1 MTRNLIAVIPSYYE
15 LSIEQIPP
23 LEVLAS
29 SCAVVYVDVVR
40 CSLTH
45 GFLLLSVVSLLRMFL
60 SNFGFGTLIISLP
73 LVAPSEPFLV
83 AFPCTCQL
91 NRILTNYCRRMKLE
105 VRTSFCSW
113 LLSNFHCKLL
123 FFFILFSVV
132 FLFSPPISDWSVSVS
147 TAWAD
152 CLCLF
157 HSCMPKA
164 AGLTP
169 LPFLSHLTKGCCIST
184 QANVSDIPFNSCGLF
199 FLTSYL
205 YFSLSAYFILSY
217 ILNKIQ
223 LSWVFF
229 QLWCPLPCHWHLI
242 IFTYYNKSQCH
253 LS

>member
-1 MTRNLIAVIPSYYE
+1 MRWGWITDQRSHWEADLSSDWDKSTSDWEVLWRQKNSFMELWKKEYLLFFMTRNFIAVIPSYYE
-15 LSIEQIPP
+15 LGIEQIPP

-29 SCAVVYVDVVR
+29 SCAVVYADVVL

-73 LVAPSEPFLV
+73 LVALSEPFLV

-105 VRTSFCSW
+105 ARTSFCSW
-113 LLSNFHCKLL
+113 LLSNFHCKLV

-199 FLTSYL
+199 F
-205 YFSLSAYFILSY
+205 
-217 ILNKIQ
+217 
-223 LSWVFF
+223 
-229 QLWCPLPCHWHLI
+229 
-242 IFTYYNKSQCH
+242 
-253 LS
+253 